1 MKRVHLGSGT
11 DLLRA
16 LIVIQEDSSE
26 KQKQEKMAR
35 RLKGKRIDEEDEEGD
50 EGGGE
55 DAAAEEGGGDEGGD
69 KEAGAE
75 TEKAKPKKSGKL
87 PGAKRLEDAELKQ
100 GESPTTKD
108 IVQRINFVRAGAS
121 LKDDKVKRDIA
132 TWLTQLKEP
141 ERLAVY
147 TTLDA
152 LAQIVLARKS
162 AAEAPT
168 FSSPGNLEIK
178 GGEENSAE
186 TAPVPQRPSP
196 APVKKQATGSTP
208 ITVGEGVVKKLKEID
223 VPVRSGRVVP
233 YGSKSHIADL
243 EDRISDLQ
251 RIRSYQERNSDSHH
265 ALGLAINALKKQ
277 LASAARRSMSGNP
290 RTQPVPPMVEKEK

>member
-1 MKRVHLGSGT
+1 MRKIHLNSSA

-16 LIVIQEDSSE
+16 LIVIQEDTSE
-26 KQKQEKMAR
+26 RDKQEKMTR
-35 RLKGKRIDEEDEEGD
+35 RLKGKRMDEEDEEGGD
-50 EGGGE
+50 ES
-55 DAAAEEGGGDEGGD
+55 ASEEGGDEAASEESGDEA
-69 KEAGAE
+69 EAGE
-75 TEKAKPKKSGKL
+75 EGEKEKSKKSGKL

-100 GESPTTKD
+100 GQVPTTKD

-141 ERLAVY
+141 ERLAVF

-152 LAQIVLARKS
+152 LAQIVLAGKS

-178 GGEENSAE
+178 GGEDEVAQSPEPKKPSA
-186 TAPVPQRPSP
+186 PPM
-196 APVKKQATGSTP
+196 KKQAAGPVP
-208 ITVGEGVVKKLKEID
+208 IMVGEGVVKKLKEVD
-223 VPVRSGRVVP
+223 VPIRSGRVVP
-233 YGSKSHIADL
+233 FGSKSHISDL
-243 EDRISDLQ
+243 EARIEDLR

-265 ALGLAINALKKQ
+265 ALGLAINALRKQ
-277 LASAARRSMSGNP
+277 LAAASRISSVNNP
-290 RTQPVPPMVEKEK
+290 RTQPVPPIVEKEK